1 MPDRTALVLGCG
13 TMGAATARLVIED
26 ARFQHVVVADRDL
39 RRAEGLAETLGGAA
53 TALQLDCRQEDQ
65 VARSLGGMSV
75 VLNTTGPFSR
85 DTLSLMRTVIE
96 AGIPYAD
103 INDDVETL
111 QSVFDS
117 EYLSS
122 LAKHRGVGVLP
133 GLGASPGQTN
143 VLARHLFSRMDVVE
157 EVRFFMVNDAT
168 YRSEAVWR
176 QRLALFSQPA
186 LLFDR
191 GRWTQTPGMSE
202 YQDVAFPAPWGNI
215 RCYNVGLET
224 VTIPTSFGGLL
235 HASVWRGFSD
245 PATTETLKALI
256 DAGFAS
262 DDSLEV
268 DGVSMTPAAMT
279 ALVLAGTQPPVQTEV
294 ESDGPGRLPRQV
306 RVKGVKDGREAELTM
321 TYSFPPGDIAL
332 ATASC
337 LVVGAG
343 LLVDR
348 ALPGPGVFPPEA
360 MDPAPFMWD
369 MESRGVHFKL
379 EDSASTRT

>member
-1 MPDRTALVLGCG
+1 MTDFTALIIGCG
-13 TMGAATARLVIED
+13 RMGAATARLALECGKFQQVI
-26 ARFQHVVVADRDL
+26 VADRDL
-39 RRAEGLAETLGGAA
+39 QRANDLAYTLEGPI
-53 TALQLDCRQEDQ
+53 TARQLDYRREDQ
-65 VARSLGGMSV
+65 LAKSLGGVSV
-75 VLNTTGPFSR
+75 VLNTTGPFNR

-111 QSVFDS
+111 QSVFES
-117 EYLSS
+117 EYLGS

-143 VLARHLFSRMDVVE
+143 VLARHMAGRMDIVE
-157 EVRFFMVNDAT
+157 EVRFFMVNNAS

-176 QRLALFSQPA
+176 HRLALFSQSA
-186 LLFDR
+186 LLYDR
-191 GRWTQTPGMSE
+191 GRWTQTLGMSE
-202 YQDVAFPAPWGNI
+202 FQDVPFPAPWGNI

-224 VTIPTSFGGLL
+224 VTIPMSFKGLL
-235 HASVWRGFSD
+235 HASLWRGFSD
-245 PATTETLKALI
+245 PDTIDTLKGLV

-262 DDSLEV
+262 EETLEV
-268 DGVSMTPAAMT
+268 DGVSITPAALS
-279 ALVLAGTQPPVQTEV
+279 AAVLAGTQRASDSTE
-294 ESDGPGRLPRQV
+294 PGRLPQQV
-306 RVKGVKDGREAELTM
+306 RVKGVREGRDAELTM
-321 TYSFPPGDIAL
+321 TYSFPQGDIAL

-343 LLVDR
+343 LLVER
-348 ALPGPGVFPPEA
+348 ELPGPGVYPPEA

>member
-1 MPDRTALVLGCG
+1 MMGDFTALIIGCG
-13 TMGAATARLVIED
+13 TMGAATARLALECGKFQQVI
-26 ARFQHVVVADRDL
+26 VADRDL
-39 RRAEGLAETLGGAA
+39 QRANDLAHTLEGPI
-53 TALQLDCRQEDQ
+53 TARQLDYRQEDQ
-65 VARSLGGMSV
+65 LAKSLGGVSV
-75 VLNTTGPFSR
+75 VLNTTGPFNR

-111 QSVFDS
+111 QSVFES
-117 EYLSS
+117 EYLGS

-143 VLARHLFSRMDVVE
+143 VLARHMAGRMDIVE
-157 EVRFFMVNDAT
+157 EVRFFMVNDAS

-176 QRLALFSQPA
+176 HRLALFSQSA
-186 LLFDR
+186 LLYDR

-202 YQDVAFPAPWGNI
+202 FQDVAFPAPWGNI

-224 VTIPTSFGGLL
+224 VTIPMSFKGLL
-235 HASVWRGFSD
+235 HASLWRGFSD
-245 PATTETLKALI
+245 PDTTDTLKGLV

-262 DDSLEV
+262 EETLEV
-268 DGVSMTPAAMT
+268 DGVSITPAALS
-279 ALVLAGTQPPVQTEV
+279 AAVLAGTQRSGDSP
-294 ESDGPGRLPRQV
+294 DPGRLPRQV
-306 RVKGVKDGREAELTM
+306 RVKGVREGREAELTM
-321 TYSFPPGDIAL
+321 TYSFPQGDIAL

-343 LLVDR
+343 LLVER
-348 ALPGPGVFPPEA
+348 ELPGPGVYPPEA

>member
-176 QRLALFSQPA
+176 HRLALFSQPA

-235 HASVWRGFSD
+235 HASFWRGFSD

-279 ALVLAGTQPPVQTEV
+279 AVVLAGTQPPVQTEV

-360 MDPAPFMWD
+360 IDPAPFMWD

>member
-1 MPDRTALVLGCG
+1 
-13 TMGAATARLVIED
+13 
-26 ARFQHVVVADRDL
+26 
-39 RRAEGLAETLGGAA
+39 
-53 TALQLDCRQEDQ
+53 LDYRQEDQ
-65 VARSLGGMSV
+65 LAKSLGGVSV
-75 VLNTTGPFSR
+75 VLNTTGPFNR

-111 QSVFDS
+111 QSVFES
-117 EYLSS
+117 EYLGS

-143 VLARHLFSRMDVVE
+143 VLARHMAGRMDIVE
-157 EVRFFMVNDAT
+157 EVRFFMVNDAS

-176 QRLALFSQPA
+176 HRLALFSQSA
-186 LLFDR
+186 LLYDR
-191 GRWTQTPGMSE
+191 GRWTHTLGMSE
-202 YQDVAFPAPWGNI
+202 FQDVAFPAPWGNI

-224 VTIPTSFGGLL
+224 VTIPISFKGLL
-235 HASVWRGFSD
+235 HASLWRGFSD
-245 PATTETLKALI
+245 PYTTDTLKGLV

-262 DDSLEV
+262 EETLEV
-268 DGVSMTPAAMT
+268 DGVSITPAALS
-279 ALVLAGTQPPVQTEV
+279 AAVLAGTQRAGYSPE
-294 ESDGPGRLPRQV
+294 PGRLPQQV
-306 RVKGVKDGREAELTM
+306 RVKGVREGREAELTM
-321 TYSFPPGDIAL
+321 TYSFPQGDIAL

-343 LLVDR
+343 LLVER
-348 ALPGPGVFPPEA
+348 ELPGPGVYPPEA

>member
-1 MPDRTALVLGCG
+1 MMADFTALIIGCG
-13 TMGAATARLVIED
+13 TMGAATARLALECGKFQQVI
-26 ARFQHVVVADRDL
+26 VADRDL
-39 RRAEGLAETLGGAA
+39 QRANDLAHTLEGPI
-53 TALQLDCRQEDQ
+53 TARQLDYRQEDQ
-65 VARSLGGMSV
+65 LAKSLGGVSV
-75 VLNTTGPFSR
+75 VLNTTGPFNR

-111 QSVFDS
+111 QSVFES
-117 EYLSS
+117 EYLGS

-143 VLARHLFSRMDVVE
+143 VLARHMAGRMDIVE
-157 EVRFFMVNDAT
+157 EVRFFMVNDAS

-176 QRLALFSQPA
+176 HRLARFSQSA
-186 LLFDR
+186 LLYDR

-202 YQDVAFPAPWGNI
+202 FQDVAFPAPWGNI

-224 VTIPTSFGGLL
+224 VTIPMSFKGLL
-235 HASVWRGFSD
+235 HASLWRGFSD
-245 PATTETLKALI
+245 PDTTETLKGLV

-262 DDSLEV
+262 EETLEV
-268 DGVSMTPAAMT
+268 DGVSITPAALS
-279 ALVLAGTQPPVQTEV
+279 AAVLAGTQRAGDSP
-294 ESDGPGRLPRQV
+294 DPGRLPRQV
-306 RVKGVKDGREAELTM
+306 RVKGVREGREAELTM
-321 TYSFPPGDIAL
+321 TYSFPQGDIAL

-348 ALPGPGVFPPEA
+348 ELPGPGVYPPEA

>member
-1 MPDRTALVLGCG
+1 MADFTVLIIGCG
-13 TMGAATARLVIED
+13 TMGAATARLALEGDKFQQVI
-26 ARFQHVVVADRDL
+26 VADRDL
-39 RRAEGLAETLGGAA
+39 QRANDLAHTLEGPI
-53 TALQLDCRQEDQ
+53 TARQLDYRQEDQ
-65 VARSLGGMSV
+65 LAKSLSGVSV
-75 VLNTTGPFSR
+75 VLNTTGPFNR

-111 QSVFDS
+111 QSVFES
-117 EYLSS
+117 EYLGS

-143 VLARHLFSRMDVVE
+143 VLARHMAGRMDIVE
-157 EVRFFMVNDAT
+157 EVRFFMVNDAY

-176 QRLALFSQPA
+176 HRLSRFSQSA
-186 LLFDR
+186 LLYDR

-202 YQDVAFPAPWGNI
+202 FQDVAFPAPWGNI

-224 VTIPTSFGGLL
+224 VTIPMSFKGLL
-235 HASVWRGFSD
+235 HASLWRGFSD
-245 PATTETLKALI
+245 PDTTDTLKGLV

-262 DDSLEV
+262 EETLEV
-268 DGVSMTPAAMT
+268 DGVSITPAALS
-279 ALVLAGTQPPVQTEV
+279 AAVLAGTQRAGDSP
-294 ESDGPGRLPRQV
+294 DPGRLPRPV
-306 RVKGVKDGREAELTM
+306 RVKGVREGRETDPTRPDA
-321 TYSFPPGDIAL
+321 FPQEDMAL

-343 LLVDR
+343 LLVER
-348 ALPGPGVFPPEA
+348 ELPGPGVYPPEA